1 MVAKMLKYKVVTFFI
16 FFVFLYSCSKDQEK
30 VVLVKE
36 KNQKQEMISNYEEGM
51 NLIEIGDYFSASKKF
66 LEAEILLPQSQW
78 ASKSVLMASYSYYM
92 QSYYSLAIE
101 NLKRYLDTY
110 PNDKNKAYAHYL
122 LAMCYYETIEGE
134 KKDLAPLILS
144 KNELNFII
152 ENYPETDYAYD
163 ARFKIDLINDI
174 LAAKEVYIGRHYIK
188 KKKWIPAL
196 NRFKNVLQDYETTV
210 YVEEAIHRLVEIYY
224 ILGMENESLKY
235 ASLLGYNYNSSEWYK
250 QSYKILNKKSFSLN
264 FFIKIHAL
272 GLLSL
277 SSMSKN
283 TVYLV

>member
-1 MVAKMLKYKVVTFFI
+1 M
-16 FFVFLYSCSKDQEK
+16 FLYSCNKNQEK

-51 NLIEIGDYFSASKKF
+51 NLIKIGDYFAASKKF
-66 LEAEILLPQSQW
+66 LEAEILFPQSQW

-92 QSYYSLAIE
+92 QDYYSLSIE
-101 NLKRYLDTY
+101 NLKRYLKTY

-134 KKDLAPLILS
+134 KRDLAPLILS

-152 ENYPETDYAYD
+152 DNYPESDFAYD
-163 ARFKIDLINDI
+163 AKFKIELINDI

-196 NRFKNVLQDYETTV
+196 NRFKNVLKNYETTV
-210 YVEEAIHRLVEIYY
+210 HVEEAIHRLVEIYH
-224 ILGMENESLKY
+224 ILGMEDESLKH
-235 ASLLGYNYNSSEWYK
+235 ASLLGYNYNSSEWYEET
-250 QSYKILNKKSFSLN
+250 YKIFNRNYEKPISKNKKKNSKILGKIKSL
-264 FFIKIHAL
+264 F
-272 GLLSL
+272 
-277 SSMSKN
+277 
-283 TVYLV
+283 

>member
-1 MVAKMLKYKVVTFFI
+1 MLKYKVVTFFI

-51 NLIEIGDYFSASKKF
+51 NLIEIGDYFLASKKF

-92 QSYYSLAIE
+92 QDYYSLAIE

-134 KKDLAPLILS
+134 KRDLAPLILS

-235 ASLLGYNYNSSEWYK
+235 ASLLGYNYNSSEWYEET
-250 QSYKILNKKSFSLN
+250 YKIFNKEYEKPIPKSKKENSKILGKIKSL
-264 FFIKIHAL
+264 F
-272 GLLSL
+272 
-277 SSMSKN
+277 
-283 TVYLV
+283 

>member
-235 ASLLGYNYNSSEWYK
+235 ASLLGYNYNSSEWYEET
-250 QSYKILNKKSFSLN
+250 YKIFNKKYEKPIPKNKKENSKILGK
-264 FFIKIHAL
+264 IKTL
-272 GLLSL
+272 F
-277 SSMSKN
+277 
-283 TVYLV
+283 